1 MNSLSLDKLALPPTE
16 GHGEPQQQQK
26 PQPPSKTRRFL
37 KGPIDW
43 GWLTKAARLSGK
55 ALHVAI
61 VLWFWAGIKKSR
73 TVLLSN
79 KTLKELGVSRYAKKR
94 ALTALEDAG
103 LITVKNQK
111 GRAPVVTII
120 DLE

>member
-1 MNSLSLDKLALPPTE
+1 MNQLNLNKLALPHTKSN
-16 GHGEPQQQQK
+16 GEPQQQQES
-26 PQPPSKTRRFL
+26 QPPSKIRRFL

-43 GWLTKAARLSGK
+43 EWITKAGCLSGQ
-55 ALHVAI
+55 ALHVAV

-94 ALTALEDAG
+94 ALIALEGVG
-103 LITVKNQK
+103 LITVNNQK